1 MAFLDSTG
9 LAHLWSELKAK
20 LNAKANASHTH
31 ALDGSTVTGTLPLA
45 KGGTGGATAAAARKN
60 LGLGA
65 LATKGSVSL
74 AGSDVSGTLPI
85 SKGGTGATTADAAR
99 KALGAAKNV
108 GWLLLDVQ
116 TLTEN
121 GTVSGT
127 ADMSVYHTVHVLIG
141 SEISGEN
148 YFQTCSFPLL
158 ADTWNIYIAAAGD
171 YYRATL
177 TVTSAGV
184 VTVKM
189 LSAITRRFYLY
200 VS

>member
-1 MAFLDSTG
+1 MTFLDSTG
-9 LAHLWSELKAK
+9 LAHLWSEVKAK
-20 LNAKANASHTH
+20 LNAKANANHTH
-31 ALDGSTVTGTLPLA
+31 ALDGSTITETLPVS
-45 KGGTGGATAAAARKN
+45 KGGTGGATAAAAR
-60 LGLGA
+60 
-65 LATKGSVSL
+65 T
-74 AGSDVSGTLPI
+74 
-85 SKGGTGATTADAAR
+85 
-99 KALGAAKNV
+99 ALGAAKNV

-177 TVTSAGV
+177 TVTSTGV